1 MDVAAVS
8 NYLRNLVIRAEIG
21 LNRALG
27 RQFIQR
33 DRTLFHIE
41 TSSACN
47 LKCRFCAYTKKSS
60 PTVSMSYDTFVDVA
74 SQALAL
80 GYRRFELTP
89 CTGDVFM
96 DKTIWQKL
104 AFLEQHPQVD
114 SYEFFTNFTIP
125 KPETVERLA
134 ALTKL
139 RHLTVSVYGHDL
151 ESFVKIAGGTPNLYR
166 RLLANLEK
174 LLDVTSRA
182 SFELAIGLRSSR
194 RRAKGAKS
202 ELLELIDRFRAA
214 GVDIWVAPG
223 IYNNWGGYISQKD
236 VEGLDMYINSTE
248 SVFKYGACE
257 KLFNSVQ
264 VTATGVVNACACRD
278 VDATLQIGN
287 VKTTPLADIVSPENP
302 EYMAIIEEQ
311 QRGEFRP
318 ICRSCDFYK
327 SIYHHRSHYRREGV
341 ATMSLDEFK
350 QQIGAR
356 RARTLEPTSA
366 MVSGGVEDA
375 GHAEAWKRG
384 PGSAGI

>member
-1 MDVAAVS
+1 MDVAAFA
-8 NYLRNLVIRAEIG
+8 NYLRNLAIRAEIG

-60 PTVSMSYDTFVDVA
+60 PTVSMSYDAFVDVV
-74 SQALAL
+74 SQAIAL

-104 AFLEQHPQVD
+104 ELLEQHPQVD

-125 KPETVERLA
+125 KPAAVERLA
-134 ALTKL
+134 ALKKL

-151 ESFVKIAGGTPNLYR
+151 DSFVKIAGGTPNLYN
-166 RLLANLEK
+166 RLIANLET
-174 LLDVTSRA
+174 LLQVTSRA

-194 RRAKGAKS
+194 RRSKAARS
-202 ELLELIDRFRAA
+202 ELLELIERFRAA

-223 IYNNWGGYISQKD
+223 VYNNWGGYISQKD

-248 SVFKYGACE
+248 GTFKYGACE

-302 EYMAIIEEQ
+302 EYMKIIDEQ

-327 SIYHHRSHYRREGV
+327 SIYHHRSHYRREGI
-341 ATMSLDEFK
+341 ATMTLDEFK
-350 QQIGAR
+350 AQIAAR
-356 RARTLEPTSA
+356 RARKLEPPSA
-366 MVSGGVEDA
+366 VVSGGVEDA
-375 GHAEAWKRG
+375 AR
-384 PGSAGI
+384 

>member
-1 MDVAAVS
+1 MDLAAVA
-8 NYLRNLVIRAEIG
+8 NCLRNLVIRAEIG

-47 LKCRFCAYTKKSS
+47 LKCRFCAYTKKLS
-60 PTVSMSYDTFVDVA
+60 PTVSMSYETFIDVA
-74 SQALAL
+74 RQAIAL

-104 AFLEQHPQVD
+104 EFLEQHPQVD

-125 KPETVERLA
+125 RPDAVERLA
-134 ALTKL
+134 SLKKL
-139 RHLTVSVYGHDL
+139 RHLTVSIYGHDL
-151 ESFVKIAGGTPNLYR
+151 ESFMKIAGGTPNLYR
-166 RLLANLEK
+166 RLLANLEA
-174 LLDVTSRA
+174 LLGVSSRA

-194 RRAKGAKS
+194 RRPKRAGS
-202 ELLELIDRFRAA
+202 ELLELVERFRAS
-214 GVDIWVAPG
+214 GIDIWVAPG

-248 SVFKYGACE
+248 GTFKYGACE

-287 VKTTPLADIVSPENP
+287 VKTTPLSDIVSPDNP
-302 EYMAIIEEQ
+302 EYMKIIEEQ

-327 SIYHHRSHYRREGV
+327 SIYHHRSHYRRDGIQ
-341 ATMSLDEFK
+341 TMNLDEFK
-350 QQIGAR
+350 QQIAAR
-356 RARTLEPTSA
+356 RAAVRKIPVTS
-366 MVSGGVEDA
+366 D
-375 GHAEAWKRG
+375 
-384 PGSAGI
+384 